1 MLDLNMIDNIGNV
14 VYPPPDYLDMEEYIE
29 RKSVIFSQV
38 QDLDNLGSNL
48 LKDIEE
54 GDIKDKIYRDIIE
67 YTKNNYL
74 EIIDRDYILNSAQ
87 LNQTANMIY
96 QFLCVDG
103 FNIIIPKILEQ
114 TDIQSV
120 QQFDR
125 LLIHN
130 RSDYNYIKKHMTNN
144 IGDVLKNL
152 LKLQKLDH
160 VIAEDEQYKSL
171 VNRFGNYLELI
182 DFSDC
187 EKFTENYF
195 RPILNKYFPQL
206 LWRTLSGAN

>member
-1 MLDLNMIDNIGNV
+1 MLDLNLIDNIGSM
-14 VYPPPDYLDMEEYIE
+14 VYPPPNYLDMEEYIE
-29 RKSVIFSQV
+29 RKSVIFSQL

-54 GDIKDKIYRDIIE
+54 GGIKDKIYRDIID
-67 YTKNNYL
+67 YTRDNYL
-74 EIIDRDYILNSAQ
+74 EIFDKDYILNSAQ
-87 LNQTANMIY
+87 LSQTANTIY

-114 TDIQSV
+114 TDIQSI

-130 RSDYNYIKKHMTNN
+130 RSDYNYIKKHMINN
-144 IGDVLKNL
+144 VGDVLKNL
-152 LKLQKLDH
+152 QKLKNIDH
-160 VIAEDEQYKSL
+160 VIAEDEQYKNL
-171 VNRFGNYLELI
+171 INRFGNYLELV

-187 EKFTENYF
+187 EKFTENYL
-195 RPILNKYFPQL
+195 RPLLNKYFPQL
-206 LWRTLSGAN
+206 LWRTLSGVN